1 MATAD
6 NLLQGPAKLFIAA
19 AGTTLPDDGD
29 IATLT
34 GGTLTG
40 WTYAGDTTT
49 AVSLKDTPS
58 YSRATS
64 QQHARVLD
72 IHVTEVTT
80 TIETT
85 MREITVERLKDA
97 IRGTVTVDGDVSVVA
112 PSGLGAVPK
121 FALAIVGPWP
131 GGTALVSVERAA
143 FIDSQE
149 LSWDSQKATE
159 VPVKIE
165 VLEGSTVEG
174 GYTVYVVAD

>member
-6 NLLQGPAKLFIAA
+6 NLLQGPARVYIAA

-29 IATLT
+29 IAALAT
-34 GGTLTG
+34 GDLTG
-40 WTYAGDTTT
+40 WTYAGDTTAPVT
-49 AVSLKDTPS
+49 LKDTPS
-58 YSRATS
+58 YSRAMS

-72 IHVTEVTT
+72 VHVTEIVT

-85 MREITVERLKDA
+85 MREVTVTRLKDA
-97 IRGTVTVDGDVSVVA
+97 IRGTVTTDGDVSVVA

-121 FALAIVGPWP
+121 FACAIVGPWP

-149 LSWDSQKATE
+149 LTWDSQKATE

-165 VLEGSTVEG
+165 VLEGDTVEG
-174 GYTVYVVAD
+174 GYTVYVVTD